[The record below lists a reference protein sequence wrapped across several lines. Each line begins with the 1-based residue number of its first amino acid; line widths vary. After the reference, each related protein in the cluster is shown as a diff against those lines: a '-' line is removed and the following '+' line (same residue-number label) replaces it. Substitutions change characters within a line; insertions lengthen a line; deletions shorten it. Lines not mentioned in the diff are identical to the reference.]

1 MLIGELSKRT
11 GLSRD
16 TIRFYEKESLVK
28 PRKKA
33 RLAVSTNGY
42 KDYPEEAVADLLFVQ
57 RTKVLGFTLSEIR
70 NMLTVRGQ
78 GQPSKKWAAE
88 AEGKLRDIDGKILE
102 LKEIREVLS
111 EALARCSDGCF
122 DSGCEVLDGAM
133 AKKAGRVADSPPP
146 QPGHCC
152 APK

>member
-28 PRKKA
+28 PRKRA
-33 RLAVSTNGY
+33 RSPVWTNDY

-70 NMLTVRGQ
+70 NMLSVRGQ

-88 AEGKLRDIDGKILE
+88 AEEKLRDIDRKILE
-102 LKEIREVLS
+102 LNEIRGLLS
-111 EALARCSDGCF
+111 EAMARCSDGCF

-133 AKKAGRVADSPPP
+133 AKKAGGVANSPHP
-146 QPGHCC
+146 QTGGCC